1 MSLYNE
7 YRPKEFSEVYGQD
20 SAVKLLES
28 ILQQPFQKR
37 PKVFLMAG
45 PSGSGKTCLAY
56 IYSRKMNCPPEGF
69 DFRTLDASKDR
80 SIDRIRAEVDLM
92 GSSPMNKEAE
102 SRVWLI
108 DECFCYNT
116 PITCVTEDGKL
127 FTEKIGSIVNKRLG
141 YKVLS
146 MSSDGRLEPKPIT
159 GWFENSKRP
168 LKNFVFEL
176 DGKGMRKCIYKIACT
191 DNHRLFLKDGTEIE
205 AGKLKIGDSIRV
217 VAGIKKVQ
225 GKRSFRGRKR
235 FNLTREHE
243 AFMAGTMLGD
253 TPLTLNK
260 TKDSRPRFSLRH
272 TTKATDYFME
282 KVRIFGDMMR
292 AYREEANRGWGDRVM
307 AGSSA
312 SCEELRDIYNS
323 THVGG
328 KVRITNW
335 IKDRFDA
342 LSLAVL
348 FCDDG
353 SYGEAHYTNKEGDT
367 SYFPGCVALHTHS
380 FPHEDVYKLAD
391 LIRDKFEISMVAK
404 QHKET
409 DMLYLVAETSK
420 DAYKLLET
428 IAEYVPSCM
437 QYKLGHHA
445 VAGGG
450 MSKIPPIKFMDF
462 SYADKEIHTATL
474 KEIMP
479 EKSWQAMRGHLYD
492 IEVADNHNYIANGVV
507 AHNCHQLPITSQ
519 ESLLKSCEEVPP
531 KTTIFFATTLPEKL
545 GSALKSRCKTITL
558 NALSNKDMANN
569 MLSVAKRAGIEVGIE
584 DIKKLVLASEGNARV
599 SMQLLENY
607 SLNGHDVDAAIAMA
621 SGACSK
627 LVADTYTLCRAIINR
642 NSDWSMVKDFMS
654 VYKGQHEAVRQAIL
668 GYLKSC
674 ILNSKTAKDRQRLTM
689 LIECFVTPFYGNEEA
704 GLVYQLATAWDIK

>member
-28 ILQQPFQKR
+28 ILQQPFHKR

-108 DECFCYNT
+108 DEAHQLLT
-116 PITCVTEDGKL
+116 ASQEAL
-127 FTEKIGSIVNKRLG
+127 L
-141 YKVLS
+141 KV
-146 MSSDGRLEPKPIT
+146 
-159 GWFENSKRP
+159 
-168 LKNFVFEL
+168 
-176 DGKGMRKCIYKIACT
+176 C
-191 DNHRLFLKDGTEIE
+191 
-205 AGKLKIGDSIRV
+205 
-217 VAGIKKVQ
+217 
-225 GKRSFRGRKR
+225 
-235 FNLTREHE
+235 
-243 AFMAGTMLGD
+243 
-253 TPLTLNK
+253 
-260 TKDSRPRFSLRH
+260 
-272 TTKATDYFME
+272 
-282 KVRIFGDMMR
+282 
-292 AYREEANRGWGDRVM
+292 EEA
-307 AGSSA
+307 
-312 SCEELRDIYNS
+312 
-323 THVGG
+323 
-328 KVRITNW
+328 
-335 IKDRFDA
+335 
-342 LSLAVL
+342 
-348 FCDDG
+348 
-353 SYGEAHYTNKEGDT
+353 
-367 SYFPGCVALHTHS
+367 
-380 FPHEDVYKLAD
+380 
-391 LIRDKFEISMVAK
+391 
-404 QHKET
+404 
-409 DMLYLVAETSK
+409 
-420 DAYKLLET
+420 
-428 IAEYVPSCM
+428 
-437 QYKLGHHA
+437 
-445 VAGGG
+445 
-450 MSKIPPIKFMDF
+450 
-462 SYADKEIHTATL
+462 
-474 KEIMP
+474 
-479 EKSWQAMRGHLYD
+479 
-492 IEVADNHNYIANGVV
+492 
-507 AHNCHQLPITSQ
+507 
-519 ESLLKSCEEVPP
+519 PP
-531 KTTIFFATTLPEKL
+531 KTTIIFATTLPEKL

-642 NSDWSMVKDFMS
+642 NSDWSMVKDFMG

-689 LIECFVTPFYGNEEA
+689 LIECFITPFYGNEEA